1 MALDSA
7 SFVERWQKEDTECM
21 RVREWI
27 EKETWL
33 QLAPEG
39 SLWMKR
45 LWSQRGRRVLQEGTV
60 CRTWEIPDTGD
71 SRLFPVILRQNI
83 PKILNNT
90 HNQPTGGHL
99 GVAITL
105 AKVRQQM
112 RRSCGPTSEV
122 AGSRAA
128 AAGKPLFPTSG
139 YGPCGTFGGDT
150 EWYILVVC
158 DYFSKWPEAFPLPNA
173 EARTVAT
180 VLVNGVFCR
189 YGVPKTLHSDQCR
202 NFESELVKK
211 SDGLVERMNRTLL
224 DMLAKASID
233 HPEDWDVYLDRVL
246 LAYRSSVYCTT
257 GATTNRVVFRRELR
271 LPVDLMYG
279 MPKEAQVRSA
289 GEYVHLERVYGVV
302 RKNAGWPCD
311 LVLMQLPTKTKLG
324 GYSDGLYQAQRELY
338 WNTYRVEKVG
348 GGRERLVVHFDRLKP
363 YHGTR
368 QGETQEMS
376 TGRALHEGESGVTD
390 MDLQKQRGGKLKLAQ
405 EELDMKIQSGLRKSE
420 TERKGNVPVSTG
432 PSPNSDR
439 RTYNLVEELNEP
451 ARGSGPLQVQMK

>member
-27 EKETWL
+27 EKETWP

-83 PKILNNT
+83 PKILNTT

-105 AKVRQQM
+105 AKVRQRYCCPRQREDKCAGRAVPPRKLQAPVQLQPVSHPFQRVAM
-112 RRSCGPTSEV
+112 DLVGPLEETQ
-122 AGSRAA
+122 
-128 AAGKPLFPTSG
+128 SG
-139 YGPCGTFGGDT
+139 NR
-150 EWYILVVC
+150 YILVVC

-211 SDGLVERMNRTLL
+211 VCQLFGVTKIHPYRLLPAVRRLGRT
-224 DMLAKASID
+224 DEPHAAGHVSEGV
-233 HPEDWDVYLDRVL
+233 HRP
-246 LAYRSSVYCTT
+246 S
-257 GATTNRVVFRRELR
+257 RRLGCLPR
-271 LPVDLMYG
+271 PGTAGLPVQCLLHNRSHYQSRCVPQRAPVASGPDVRNAEG
-279 MPKEAQVRSA
+279 GTSEIRRGVRAFGAGVRRGPKECRL
-289 GEYVHLERVYGVV
+289 GITTPKGLERPESL
-302 RKNAGWPCD
+302 WTC
-311 LVLMQLPTKTKLG
+311 L
-324 GYSDGLYQAQRELY
+324 
-338 WNTYRVEKVG
+338 
-348 GGRERLVVHFDRLKP
+348 
-363 YHGTR
+363 
-368 QGETQEMS
+368 
-376 TGRALHEGESGVTD
+376 RAW
-390 MDLQKQRGGKLKLAQ
+390 
-405 EELDMKIQSGLRKSE
+405 
-420 TERKGNVPVSTG
+420 
-432 PSPNSDR
+432 
-439 RTYNLVEELNEP
+439 
-451 ARGSGPLQVQMK
+451 